1 MGEWRP
7 CRHIYAMCD
16 ADSVGGIFTAF
27 EYVVEGRR
35 VFVVGEW
42 AQRHS
47 VYVSNYCAAQRVGVA
62 EMQNALCWYG
72 LDAISAQGVAAF
84 MARNPGGCIA
94 YNSAFAEWRDK
105 KTGSV
110 ISQYGG
116 IA

>member
-1 MGEWRP
+1 
-7 CRHIYAMCD
+7 MCD

-27 EYVVEGRR
+27 EYVVKGRR

-62 EMQNALCWYG
+62 EMRSALRWYG

-84 MARNPGGCIA
+84 IARNPGGCVA
-94 YNSAFAEWRDK
+94 YNSAFAEWRDR
-105 KTGSV
+105 KTDSV
-110 ISQYGG
+110 INQYGG